1 MRILQNERKPKLHRP
16 SLHPTPTSYLGQSPS
31 SWTET
36 LFFIKVP
43 SLKRKEKKKKKKT
56 KKSGGPK
63 TTSRALAMHVNVAGG
78 RYQTR
83 QGRLT
88 SAAASSSSASPREG
102 GLRKENNQDTRPTI
116 ATRSELAGRI
126 PLRESPSDG
135 AIIVRVPL
143 ELGTVF
149 STVVPLE
156 DVGIYDASTRAR
168 GDFGELCFS

>member
-1 MRILQNERKPKLHRP
+1 MRILQNERKTKLRRP
-16 SLHPTPTSYLGQSPS
+16 SLQPTPTSYLRLSPS

-43 SLKRKEKKKKKKT
+43 SLKRNEKKRKKEKKT

-149 STVVPLE
+149 SP
-156 DVGIYDASTRAR
+156 S
-168 GDFGELCFS
+168 